1 MGSAGED
8 RTSGV
13 SQGRLV
19 LKEESMLAEPGVT
32 PEMRR
37 FVGEVARIVGEGGGE
52 RIVTQRVAA
61 GLSALLRERN
71 VLDERHT
78 RPKLDQYALYPVWI
92 APRGEFSIAA
102 AVWGVGQV
110 TPIHDHGTWGVIGIY
125 RGVEHETR
133 YGLVQ
138 ASGAGPLQ
146 RLSERDIREGEVIV
160 CCTSDQDIHQVSCG
174 SKIPCVGIHVYGA
187 DIGRTERHVYDSRT
201 GARRTFIAGWAEAD
215 E

>member
-1 MGSAGED
+1 MP
-8 RTSGV
+8 
-13 SQGRLV
+13 
-19 LKEESMLAEPGVT
+19 AERGLT

-37 FVGEVARIVGEGGGE
+37 FVSEVARIVGEGGGE
-52 RIVTQRVAA
+52 HIVTLRVAVE
-61 GLSALLRERN
+61 LSSLLRESDI
-71 VLDERHT
+71 LDERCT

-133 YGLVQ
+133 YRLVH
-138 ASGAGPLQ
+138 APGAGPLQ

-174 SKIPCVGIHVYGA
+174 SQIPCVGIHVYGA
-187 DIGRTERHVYDSRT
+187 DIGRTERHVYDAGT
-201 GARRTFIAGWAEAD
+201 GARRAFVARWAEDA
-215 E
+215 